1 MLNKLFNFIKIVN
14 IGSVSEIVEIMWLF
28 FKNFIK

>member
-14 IGSVSEIVEIMWLF
+14 IGSVREIVEIMWLF